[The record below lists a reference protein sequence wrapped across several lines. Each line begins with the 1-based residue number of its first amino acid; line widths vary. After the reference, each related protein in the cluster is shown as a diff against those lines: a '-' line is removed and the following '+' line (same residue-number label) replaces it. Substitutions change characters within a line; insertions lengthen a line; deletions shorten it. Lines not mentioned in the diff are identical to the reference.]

1 MANTTTNYY
10 AEGRDQT
17 LLPETVHIFSRTA
30 IHSADSNTNE
40 GKINAISGTVEILA
54 KHSNHVSRD
63 TQAFRDEIQESMLS
77 NPGPQGEEETNKCPF
92 MRVAFSNAIRADYEE
107 LTVDGEDG
115 RTTLFDQGWDGELVF
130 TETKVVSKSLIDNK
144 LIAGYVAPGSTKLPT
159 VIPLESSLARKEG
172 NIEDNKEE

>member
-1 MANTTTNYY
+1 MASTTMEYY
-10 AEGRDQT
+10 AEGRDQV
-17 LLPETVHIFSRTA
+17 LLPETVHIFSRPT
-30 IHSADSNTNE
+30 IRLADSNANE
-40 GKINAISGTVEILA
+40 GKINTISGTVEILA

-63 TQAFRDEIQESMLS
+63 NQAFRDEIQESMLS

-130 TETKVVSKSLIDNK
+130 TDTKTVSENLITDK
-144 LIAGYVAPGSTKLPT
+144 LIAGYVAPA
-159 VIPLESSLARKEG
+159 PL
-172 NIEDNKEE
+172 DNYR